1 MRRWMLVV
9 TVLGLAVGTAGVAAG
24 AASGPVLTSLVA
36 AAEQQASAQALTLIG
51 QGADVN
57 AASQDGTTPLMWA
70 AHNGDYT
77 LVQALLKA
85 HAKVSVSN
93 AYGANAMLQAAQ
105 FGDVRIIAALLKAGA
120 DVESPNA
127 DGETALMRV
136 ARAGN
141 VAAGKL
147 LLKHG
152 AQVNAR
158 ENFRGQTPLIW
169 AAAES
174 QPLMVQWLIAAHADV
189 NARSVVNT
197 NLRQVTGEPRAQ
209 ARPPGGMTPL
219 LYAARQGCLA
229 CVRYLVEGRADVN
242 LADPD
247 GITPMLIAT
256 ENFNFDIAAYLLKRG
271 ADVNR
276 WDWWGRTPLY
286 AAVDLNTL
294 PYGGRADHISLDDTT
309 SLKLIELLLDAGA
322 NPNAQLK
329 LFPPYRSLGAD
340 RGGDSLLTIG
350 ATPLLRA
357 AKAGD
362 TAAIQLLL
370 AHHALPDL
378 SNNADITPLM
388 AAAGVGTTGVD
399 TRGKYKTQAEASAA
413 IRLLVQGGAD
423 VNAVDVRGLT
433 AMHGA
438 ALLGFDDVI
447 RTLAAQQARLNVKD
461 KRGFTPL
468 DMALGKGGGLG
479 RGGAGATVHQS
490 TADLLRQLL
499 ANNAQDGA
507 ARSAT
512 PPTAAITRMP

>member
-1 MRRWMLVV
+1 MLRAM
-9 TVLGLAVGTAGVAAG
+9 LATMLLSLL
-24 AASGPVLTSLVA
+24 AASASAAPLSLVQA
-36 AAEQQASAQALTLIG
+36 AQEPDSSQALRLIA

-57 AASQDGTTPLMWA
+57 AAEQDGTTALMWA
-70 AHNGDYT
+70 VHRGDFP

-85 HAKVSVSN
+85 HARIDASN

-105 FGDVRIIAALLKAGA
+105 FGDVRIIEALLKAGA
-120 DVESPNA
+120 NVESPNP
-127 DGETALMRV
+127 DGETALMLV

-141 VAAGKL
+141 VEAAKL

-152 AQVNAR
+152 ANANAR
-158 ENFRGQTPLIW
+158 EDFRGQSALIW

-174 QPLMVQWLIAAHADV
+174 QPEMVKLLIGAHAEV
-189 NARSVVNT
+189 NARSLINT
-197 NLRQVTGEPRAQ
+197 HRRQVTGEPRAQ
-209 ARPPGGMTPL
+209 ARPPGGMTAL

-229 CVRYLVEGRADVN
+229 CVRYLAEGHADLN
-242 LADPD
+242 LADPE

-256 ENFNFDIAAYLLKRG
+256 ENFNFDIAAYLIKHG

-294 PYGGRADHISLDDTT
+294 PYGGRPDHISLDDTT
-309 SLKLIELLLDAGA
+309 SLKLIALLLDAGA

-350 ATPLLRA
+350 TTPLLRA
-357 AKAGD
+357 ARAGD
-362 TAAIQLLL
+362 AAAIRLLL
-370 AHHALPDL
+370 EHHALPDL
-378 SNNADITPLM
+378 GNNSDVTPLM

-399 TRGKYKTQAEASAA
+399 TRGKYKTQAEACAA
-413 IRLLVQGGAD
+413 ITLLVKGGAN
-423 VNAVDVRGLT
+423 VNATDVRGLT
-433 AMHGA
+433 ALHGA

-447 RTLAAQQARLNVKD
+447 RTLASQKANLDVKD
-461 KRGFTPL
+461 KRGITPL

-479 RGGAGATVHQS
+479 RGGEGAVAHQS
-490 TADLLRQLL
+490 TADLIKQLL
-499 ANNAQDGA
+499 ANNAQGGA
-507 ARSAT
+507 QAA
-512 PPTAAITRMP
+512 PPTAANAGQ

>member
-1 MRRWMLVV
+1 MRGVMLAAM
-9 TVLGLAVGTAGVAAG
+9 LLSLVGTAQAA
-24 AASGPVLTSLVA
+24 PNSLVEA
-36 AAEQQASAQALTLIG
+36 AQEPDSTQALALIG

-57 AASQDGTTPLMWA
+57 AAAPDGTTPLMWA
-70 AHNGDYT
+70 AHRGDYA

-85 HAKVSVSN
+85 HAKVAVAN

-105 FGDVRIIAALLKAGA
+105 VGDVRVIAALLNAGA
-120 DVESPNA
+120 DVESPNP
-127 DGETALMRV
+127 DGETALMLV

-141 VAAGKL
+141 VEAAKL

-152 AQVNAR
+152 ANVNAR
-158 ENFRGQTPLIW
+158 EDFRGQTALIW

-174 QPLMVQWLIAAHADV
+174 QPQMVKLLIAAHAEV
-189 NARSVVNT
+189 NARSLINT
-197 NLRQVTGEPRAQ
+197 NRRQVTGEPRVQ

-219 LYAARQGCLA
+219 LYAARQGCLG
-229 CVRYLVEGRADVN
+229 CVKSLAEGHADLN

-256 ENFNFDIAAYLLKRG
+256 ENFNFDIAAYLLKQG

-294 PYGGRADHISLDDTT
+294 PYGGRPDHISMDDTT

-350 ATPLLRA
+350 TTPLLRA
-357 AKAGD
+357 ARAGD
-362 TAAIQLLL
+362 APAIKLLL

-378 SNNADITPLM
+378 GNNSDVTPLM

-413 IRLLVQGGAD
+413 IKLLVAGGAN

-433 AMHGA
+433 ALHGA
-438 ALLGFDDVI
+438 ALLGFDDVV
-447 RTLAAQQARLNVKD
+447 RTLAAQKATLDVKD

-479 RGGAGATVHQS
+479 RGGAGATAHQS
-490 TADLLRQLL
+490 TADLIKQLL
-499 ANNAQDGA
+499 ANNAQGGA
-507 ARSAT
+507 QPAA
-512 PPTAAITRMP
+512 PPTAANSGQ

>member
-1 MRRWMLVV
+1 MIRAMLA
-9 TVLGLAVGTAGVAAG
+9 TLLLSLMAA
-24 AASGPVLTSLVA
+24 T
-36 AAEQQASAQALTLIG
+36 ASAAPASLLQAAQQPDASQALALIA

-57 AASQDGTTPLMWA
+57 ATEPDGTTPLMWA
-70 AHNGDYT
+70 VHRGDYP

-85 HAKVSVSN
+85 HAKVDVSN

-105 FGDVRIIAALLKAGA
+105 FGDVRIIEALLKGGA
-120 DVESPNA
+120 NVESPNP
-127 DGETALMRV
+127 DGETALMLV

-141 VAAGKL
+141 VAAAKL

-152 AQVNAR
+152 ANVDAR
-158 ENFRGQTPLIW
+158 EDFRGQTALIW

-174 QPLMVQWLIAAHADV
+174 QPEMVKLLIADHADV
-189 NARSVVNT
+189 NARSLINT
-197 NLRQVTGEPRAQ
+197 NRRQVTGEPRAQ

-219 LYAARQGCLA
+219 LYAARQGCLE
-229 CVRYLVEGRADVN
+229 CVKALAAGHADLN
-242 LADPD
+242 LADPE

-256 ENFNFDIAAYLLKRG
+256 ENFNFDIAAYLIKQG

-294 PYGGRADHISLDDTT
+294 PYGGRPDHISLDDTT
-309 SLKLIELLLDAGA
+309 SLKLIGLLLDAGA

-350 ATPLLRA
+350 TTPLLRA

-362 TAAIQLLL
+362 APAIKLLL

-378 SNNADITPLM
+378 GNNSDITPLM

-413 IRLLVQGGAD
+413 IALLVAGGAN
-423 VNAVDVRGLT
+423 VNAADVRGLT
-433 AMHGA
+433 ALHGA

-447 RTLAAQQARLNVKD
+447 RTLAAQKAKLDVKD
-461 KRGFTPL
+461 KRGMTPL

-479 RGGAGATVHQS
+479 RGGAGAVTHQS
-490 TADLLRQLL
+490 TADLIKQLL
-499 ANNAQDGA
+499 ANNTQGE
-507 ARSAT
+507 ARPAT
-512 PPTAAITRMP
+512 PPTAANRGQ

>member
-1 MRRWMLVV
+1 MRRVV
-9 TVLGLAVGTAGVAAG
+9 LAALLMTLGSALAQAAG
-24 AASGPVLTSLVA
+24 LSLIEAS
-36 AAEQQASAQALTLIG
+36 QQPDSTQALTLIA

-57 AASQDGTTPLMWA
+57 ATEPDGTTALMWA
-70 AHNGDYT
+70 AHRGDLP
-77 LVQALLKA
+77 LVQGLLKA
-85 HAKVSVSN
+85 HAKVQLSN

-105 FGDVRIIAALLKAGA
+105 FGDVRILEALLKAGA
-120 DVESPNA
+120 NVDSPNP
-127 DGETALMRV
+127 DGETALMLV
-136 ARAGN
+136 ARTGN
-141 VAAGKL
+141 VPAAQL
-147 LLKHG
+147 LLSHG

-158 ENFRGQTPLIW
+158 ENFRGQTALIW
-169 AAAES
+169 AAAQS
-174 QPLMVQWLIAAHADV
+174 QPQMVQLLIRAHADV
-189 NARSVVNT
+189 NARSLINT
-197 NLRQVTGEPRAQ
+197 NRRQVTGEPRAQ

-229 CVRYLVEGRADVN
+229 CVKSLAEGHADLN
-242 LADPD
+242 LADPE
-247 GITPMLIAT
+247 GVTPLIIAT
-256 ENFNFDIAAYLLKRG
+256 ENFNFDIAAYLIRQG

-294 PYGGRADHISLDDTT
+294 PYGGRPDHLSMDDTT

-340 RGGDSLLTIG
+340 RGGDTLLTIG
-350 ATPLLRA
+350 TTPLLRA

-362 TAAIQLLL
+362 AAAIRLLL

-378 SNNADITPLM
+378 GNNADVTPLM

-399 TRGKYKTQAEASAA
+399 TRGKYKTQAEACAA
-413 IRLLVQGGAD
+413 IKLLVAGGAD

-433 AMHGA
+433 ALHGA

-447 RTLAAQQARLNVKD
+447 RTLAAQKARLDVKD
-461 KRGFTPL
+461 RRGLTPL

-479 RGGAGATVHQS
+479 RGGEGAVAHQS
-490 TADLLRQLL
+490 TAELIRQLL
-499 ANNAQDGA
+499 ADNAQAVPA
-507 ARSAT
+507 AS
-512 PPTAAITRMP
+512 PPVAALGHP

>member
-1 MRRWMLVV
+1 MQRWML
-9 TVLGLAVGTAGVAAG
+9 TAILLALAGTAGAA
-24 AASGPVLTSLVA
+24 PLSLVA
-36 AAEQQASAQALTLIG
+36 AAQQQDSAQALALVA

-57 AASQDGTTPLMWA
+57 AAAPDGTTPLMWA
-70 AHNGDYT
+70 AHAGDLA

-85 HAKVSVSN
+85 HARVDVSN

-120 DVESPNA
+120 NVESPNP

-141 VAAGKL
+141 VAAARL
-147 LLKHG
+147 LLQHG
-152 AQVNAR
+152 ANVNAR

-174 QPLMVQWLIAAHADV
+174 QPQMVKLLIAAHADV
-189 NARSVVNT
+189 NARSLINT
-197 NLRQVTGEPRAQ
+197 DRRQVTGEPRAQ

-219 LYAARQGCLA
+219 LYAARQGCLE
-229 CVRYLVEGRADVN
+229 CVKFLAAGHAD
-242 LADPD
+242 LDMADPE
-247 GITPMLIAT
+247 GITPLLIAT
-256 ENFNFDIAAYLLKRG
+256 ENFNFDIAAYLLKQG

-309 SLKLIELLLDAGA
+309 SLRLIGLLLDAGA

-329 LFPPYRSLGAD
+329 LFPPYRALGPD
-340 RGGDSLLTIG
+340 RGGDMLLTIG

-362 TAAIQLLL
+362 APAIRLLL

-378 SNNADITPLM
+378 PNNADVTPLM
-388 AAAGVGTTGVD
+388 AAAGVGTSGVD
-399 TRGKYKTQAEASAA
+399 TRGKYKTQAEASEA
-413 IRLLVQGGAD
+413 IRLLVAAGAN
-423 VNAVDVRGLT
+423 VNAADVRGLT
-433 AMHGA
+433 ALHGA
-438 ALLGFDDVI
+438 ALLGSDDVI
-447 RTLAAQQARLNVKD
+447 RTLVAANARLDAKD
-461 KRGFTPL
+461 KRGLTPL

-479 RGGAGATVHQS
+479 RGGSGAVEHPS
-490 TADLLRQLL
+490 TAELIRQLL
-499 ANNAQDGA
+499 ANNAAGQGA
-507 ARSAT
+507 APPAT
-512 PPTAAITRMP
+512 APTAANTPAP

>member
-1 MRRWMLVV
+1 MLAAML
-9 TVLGLAVGTAGVAAG
+9 LGLAAG
-24 AASGPVLTSLVA
+24 AAGAAQPSLVDA
-36 AAEQQASAQALTLIG
+36 VQQQDPAQALALIDH
-51 QGADVN
+51 GADVN
-57 AASQDGTTPLMWA
+57 AAAPDGTTPLMWA
-70 AHNGDYT
+70 AHSGDYP
-77 LVQALLKA
+77 LVRALLKA
-85 HAKVSVSN
+85 HAKVDVTNSF
-93 AYGANAMLQAAQ
+93 GANAMLQAAQ
-105 FGDVRIIAALLKAGA
+105 FGDVRIIEALLKAGA
-120 DVESPNA
+120 NVESPNP
-127 DGETALMRV
+127 DGETALMVV

-141 VAAGKL
+141 VEAGKL

-152 AQVNAR
+152 ANANAR

-174 QPLMVQWLIAAHADV
+174 QAQMVKLLIGAHADV
-189 NARSVVNT
+189 NARSLINT
-197 NLRQVTGEPRAQ
+197 NRRQVTGEPRAQ

-219 LYAARQGCLA
+219 LYAARQGCLG
-229 CVRYLVEGRADVN
+229 CVEYLAEGHADLN

-247 GITPMLIAT
+247 GITPMLIAA
-256 ENFNFDIAAYLLKRG
+256 ENFNFDIAAYLIKRG

-294 PYGGRADHISLDDTT
+294 PYGGRADHISMDDTT
-309 SLKLIELLLDAGA
+309 SLKLIQLLLDAGA

-340 RGGDSLLTIG
+340 RGGDSLLTVG
-350 ATPLLRA
+350 TTPLLRA

-362 TAAIQLLL
+362 APAIRLLL

-378 SNNADITPLM
+378 SNSSDITPLM
-388 AAAGVGTTGVD
+388 AAAGVGTSGVD

-413 IRLLVQGGAD
+413 IKLLVAGGAN

-433 AMHGA
+433 ALHGA

-447 RTLAAQQARLNVKD
+447 RTLASQKANLDVKD
-461 KRGFTPL
+461 KRGITPL

-479 RGGAGATVHQS
+479 RGGAGGQVHQS
-490 TADLLRQLL
+490 TADLIKQLL
-499 ANNAQDGA
+499 ANNAQRGTGQP
-507 ARSAT
+507 AT
-512 PPTAAITRMP
+512 PPTADNSPVR

>member
-1 MRRWMLVV
+1 MLAA
-9 TVLGLAVGTAGVAAG
+9 TVLSLVMGTAGAA
-24 AASGPVLTSLVA
+24 PPSLVDA
-36 AAEQQASAQALTLIG
+36 AQEPDAGPALALVAH
-51 QGADVN
+51 GADVN
-57 AASQDGTTPLMWA
+57 ATAEDGTTPLMWA
-70 AHNGDYT
+70 AHTGNLE

-85 HAKVSVSN
+85 HAKVDVSN

-105 FGDVRIIAALLKAGA
+105 FGDVRIIEALLKAGA
-120 DVESPNA
+120 NVESPNP
-127 DGETALMRV
+127 DGETALMLV

-141 VAAGKL
+141 VPAAKL
-147 LLKHG
+147 LLAHG
-152 AQVNAR
+152 ANVNAR
-158 ENFRGQTPLIW
+158 EDFRGQTALIW

-174 QPLMVQWLIAAHADV
+174 QPEMVKALIAAHADV
-189 NARSVVNT
+189 NARSLINT
-197 NLRQVTGEPRAQ
+197 NRRQVTGEPRAQ

-219 LYAARQGCLA
+219 LYAARQGCLG
-229 CVRYLVEGRADVN
+229 CVKALAEGHADLN
-242 LADPD
+242 LADPE

-256 ENFNFDIAAYLLKRG
+256 ENFNFDIAAYLIKQG

-350 ATPLLRA
+350 TTPLLRA

-362 TAAIQLLL
+362 AAAIKLLL

-378 SNNADITPLM
+378 GNNWNVTPLM
-388 AAAGVGTTGVD
+388 AAAGVGTSGVD
-399 TRGKYKTQAEASAA
+399 TRGKYKTQAEACAA
-413 IRLLVQGGAD
+413 ITLLVAGGAN

-433 AMHGA
+433 ALHGA
-438 ALLGFDDVI
+438 ALLGFDDVV
-447 RTLAAQQARLNVKD
+447 RTLAANKANLDVKD
-461 KRGFTPL
+461 KRGITPL

-479 RGGAGATVHQS
+479 RGGEGATAHQS
-490 TADLLRQLL
+490 TADLIKQLL
-499 ANNAQDGA
+499 ANNAQGA
-507 ARSAT
+507 GHPA
-512 PPTAAITRMP
+512 PPTAANSAGQ